1 MKNFKRVMAGFMA
14 VCALAINTF
23 GTVSFAEEIPG
34 VPSLDEVQQMVAEG
48 KGVNLVTES
57 VEDFEWTDDMKVI
70 WISDK
75 GTYEISMLESKLI
88 FAELSKDDT
97 TINESIYS
105 RMDLTEVDKQRVRD
119 FGFNLFKVLEV
130 YLLDRLY

>member
-75 GTYEISMLESKLI
+75 GIYEILKVDETLV
-88 FAELSKDDT
+88 FAEFNKDET
-97 TINESIYS
+97 TFNESIYS
-105 RMDLTEVDKQRVRD
+105 SMEIGKAEKH
-119 FGFNLFKVLEV
+119 G
-130 YLLDRLY
+130 